1 MITKVKICGITNLD
15 DALKAVELG
24 ADALGFVFYS
34 KSERYIDPK
43 EASDI
48 ISKVPPFVTR
58 VGVFVNEDINT
69 VRSIKNQTEID
80 LLQIH
85 GDETPEYCRRLGER
99 VIKAFRI
106 KDSESFKEIANYN
119 TDLVLLDAFS
129 DIEYGGTGDIF
140 NWQLLNKAQLKD
152 KYVIL
157 SGGLNNENVSEAIKI
172 VRPYAVDVSSGVEEY
187 PGKKDP
193 GKLEKFIEAVKR

>member
-1 MITKVKICGITNLD
+1 MMTKVKICGITNLD

-34 KSERYIDPK
+34 KSERYIDPQ
-43 EASDI
+43 EASEI
-48 ISKVPPFVTR
+48 VSKVPPFVTK
-58 VGVFVNEDINT
+58 VGVFVNEDSDT

-85 GDETPEYCRRLGER
+85 GDETPEYCHRLGER
-99 VIKAFRI
+99 MIKAFRI

-129 DIEYGGTGDIF
+129 DSEYGGTGDVF
-140 NWQLLNKAQLKD
+140 HWQLLNKAQLKD

-157 SGGLNNENVSEAIKI
+157 SGGLDNENVSEAIRI
-172 VRPYAVDVSSGVEEY
+172 VKPYAVDVSSGVEEY

-193 GKLEKFIEAVKR
+193 GKLKKFIEAVKR